1 MGQWSISLV
10 EQAPMQG
17 IKDEGEAD
25 WKSIDVGAAVGIF
38 EVPTYMPCYEATTTA
53 GGGRSP
59 CQEVCYL
66 ITLIQLS
73 CHLSFTMHVSI
84 VDFNNKSMLA
94 LILFS
99 TL

>member
-1 MGQWSISLV
+1 MGQWSISLAI
-10 EQAPMQG
+10 QAPMQG
-17 IKDEGEAD
+17 IRDKGKAD
-25 WKSIDVGAAVGIF
+25 WRSTDVGAAMGIF
-38 EVPTYMPCYEATTTA
+38 GVPTYMPCYEVATTT

-59 CQEVCYL
+59 RQEVCYL

-73 CHLSFTMHVSI
+73 CHLSFTVHVSI

-99 TL
+99 T

>member
-1 MGQWSISLV
+1 
-10 EQAPMQG
+10 MQG
-17 IKDEGEAD
+17 IRDEGEAV
-25 WKSIDVGAAVGIF
+25 WRNTDVGAAMGVF
-38 EVPTYMPCYEATTTA
+38 EVPTYMPCYEVATTA
-53 GGGRSP
+53 SEGRSP
-59 CQEVCYL
+59 RQEVCYL

-99 TL
+99 TR

>member
-1 MGQWSISLV
+1 MAIQVL
-10 EQAPMQG
+10 MQG
-17 IKDEGEAD
+17 IRDEGKAV
-25 WKSIDVGAAVGIF
+25 WRSTDVGAAMGVF
-38 EVPTYMPCYEATTTA
+38 EVPTCMPCYEVATTV

-59 CQEVCYL
+59 LQEVCYL

-73 CHLSFTMHVSI
+73 CHLSFTVHVSI

-99 TL
+99 TR